1 MLYSIRSHIP
11 GRLRLVCDCPF
22 EKAEARGMEAALL
35 MVEGVRSIEAHES
48 NGTLLIRCDPAVEQA
63 TLRAVKALNPL
74 ALPVAEP
81 TATEHAGLA
90 LAAED
95 NRFVLEAGTLIA
107 WRLIRRILL
116 PIPLRTAW
124 IAWQALGFLID
135 GLRCLV
141 TRGLTVEVL
150 DATAIGASL
159 VRGTFGEA
167 DTIMFLLQLS
177 DVMERHVSSRARL
190 ALEQGLVA
198 RDDRVIRVLD
208 GRDVEVG
215 LTDLTQGDIVHVR
228 SGMVVPV
235 DGVVAAGEGEVDEAS
250 MTGEA
255 RLVHKSHGASTFAGT
270 ALVDG
275 DLLVTCTTPPGQARI
290 DAITQMV
297 DRASQL
303 KGDSESR
310 AERLADALVPGAF
323 AAFVAIYVLTRNI
336 DKALAVLMVDYSCA
350 LKISTPIAVMSAL
363 REAASRDVVIKGGRY
378 LEALADADTV
388 VFDKT
393 GTLTEASPRLTA
405 VVSAGRVS
413 DNEILRLA
421 ACIEE
426 HYPHSVARAIVDG
439 ARERGLSHEPE
450 LHAEVRYVV
459 AHGIAAEVAGA
470 HAVIGSAHFVFEDE
484 GVPLPEGF
492 PARVAE
498 ASPGAGAVYL
508 ARGGVLLGALCV
520 ADPLR
525 SNAAQVVRRLRA
537 HGINEVV
544 MLTGDSPDA
553 AARVAQELGLTS
565 YQAQVLP
572 EDKAAYVE
580 QAKAG
585 GHCVAMVG
593 DGINDS
599 PALAAADVS
608 IALADA
614 SDIAQAVADV
624 SIREPDLDKL
634 VLARDLS
641 ERLMARIAQRYRLI
655 VGFNSTLIILGVASI
670 LPLTTAATLHNLSTV
685 AFAASNALPLLRKRP
700 RALEAG

>member
-1 MLYSIRSHIP
+1 MLYSVRSHIS
-11 GRLRLVCDCPF
+11 GRLRLACDCPF
-22 EKAEARGMEAALL
+22 GVAEARGIEASLL
-35 MVEGVRSIEAHES
+35 AVEGVHSVAAHEANAS
-48 NGTLLIRCDPAVEQA
+48 LLICCEPAAEQ
-63 TLRAVKALNPL
+63 RALAVVRSLDPL
-74 ALPVAEP
+74 ALPTAEA
-81 TATEHAGLA
+81 TATEHAELA

-95 NRFVLEAGTLIA
+95 NRFVIEAGTLVA
-107 WRLIRRILL
+107 WRLIRKLLL
-116 PIPLRTAW
+116 PLPLQTAW
-124 IAWQALGFLID
+124 IVWQSLGFVAE
-135 GLRCLV
+135 GLRCLL

-159 VRGTFGEA
+159 ARGTFGEA

-177 DVMERHVSSRARL
+177 DIMERHVSSRARL

-198 RDDRVIRVLD
+198 RDDRVIRVVG

-215 LTDLTQGDIVHVR
+215 LTDLDQGDCVRVR

-235 DGVVAAGEGEVDEAS
+235 DGVVMTGEGEADEAS

-255 RLVHKSHGASTFAGT
+255 RLVHKTPGASAFAGT

-275 DLLVTCTTPPGQARI
+275 DLVIRCTTPPGKARI

-303 KGDSESR
+303 KGATESR

-323 AAFVAIYVLTRNI
+323 AAFVAIYAITRNI

-350 LKISTPIAVMSAL
+350 IKISTPIAVMSAM
-363 REAASRDVVIKGGRY
+363 REAAGKGIVVKGGRY
-378 LEALADADTV
+378 LEELAGADMV

-413 DNEILRLA
+413 EDGILRLA

-426 HYPHSVARAIVDG
+426 HYPHSVARAIVEG
-439 ARERGLSHEPE
+439 AQERGLSHEPE

-484 GVPLPEGF
+484 GVPLPDGF
-492 PARVAE
+492 MELVAE
-498 ASPGAGAVYL
+498 ASPGAGVVYL
-508 ARGGVLLGALCV
+508 ARGGELLGALCV

-525 SNAAQVVRRLRA
+525 PNAAQVVRSLRA
-537 HGINEVV
+537 RGVDEVV
-544 MLTGDSPDA
+544 MLTGDSSDA
-553 AARVAQELGLTS
+553 AARVAGELGLTS

-572 EDKAAYVE
+572 EDKAAFVE
-580 QAKAG
+580 KAQAE

-599 PALAAADVS
+599 PALAAASVS
-608 IALADA
+608 VALADA

-624 SIREPDLDKL
+624 SIRESDLDRL
-634 VLARDLS
+634 VLARVLS
-641 ERLMARIAQRYRLI
+641 ERLMARINQRYRLI
-655 VGFNSTLIILGVASI
+655 VGLNTTLIALGVASI

-685 AFAASNALPLLRKRP
+685 AFAASNALPLLRDEFE
-700 RALEAG
+700 EAAS